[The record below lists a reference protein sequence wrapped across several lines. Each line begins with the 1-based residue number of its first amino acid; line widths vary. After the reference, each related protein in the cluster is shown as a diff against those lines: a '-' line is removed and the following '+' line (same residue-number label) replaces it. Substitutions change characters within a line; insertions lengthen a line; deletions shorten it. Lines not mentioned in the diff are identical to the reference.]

1 MFCEELQSLKITVML
16 FAAYRDRVGQR
27 SVEIELPGGSK
38 VGDMAREMA
47 ERYPNLTSDH
57 STIVVA
63 VNEEYREHH
72 EWLRDGDE
80 VALIP
85 PVSGGFL

>member
-1 MFCEELQSLKITVML
+1 MFCEEFQSLKITVIL

-27 SVEIELPGGSK
+27 SVEIELPRRSK

-47 ERYPNLTSDH
+47 KRYPNLTSDH

-63 VNEEYREHH
+63 VNEEYSDHH